1 MSAHIK
7 IPQRAGLFGLPGLPG
22 LYGLTRLA
30 GCVLTALFC
39 AWFLAQTTFFLLAE
53 PRLPL
58 PGTTPAE
65 RGSEERGAQ
74 SAFTTAAIMTRNLF
88 GAQLSPVADT
98 QKTVPDDNKGKNA
111 DTNGYRGSLDDL
123 DALPLSARGWKLL
136 GTIVAPDPAASRAVI
151 ATGSGQK
158 SYGEGDSIDDSI
170 VELIRRKLVVLR
182 KGGQRERLAI
192 DTGPAATTLPSP
204 VQSAAPAQRTEQTRR
219 LANDPV
225 ALMRDISLKPR
236 SLGAVQGME
245 ITTLKT
251 GSPLHELGLRTG
263 DIVLS
268 VNDMPVRSFDDLAK
282 LTAFIASQTLRVKL
296 MRNGTELEL
305 E

>member
-1 MSAHIK
+1 MIARTK
-7 IPQRAGLFGLPGLPG
+7 MPRRTGLPGLI
-22 LYGLTRLA
+22 RLA
-30 GCVLTALFC
+30 GCVLTALLC

-65 RGSEERGAQ
+65 RNPEARSA

-88 GAQLSPVADT
+88 GAQLSPVADP
-98 QKTVPDDNKGKNA
+98 QKTTPNGNKDKNA
-111 DTNGYRGSLDDL
+111 GANTYRGSLDDL

-136 GTIVAPDPAASRAVI
+136 GTIVASDPAASRAVI
-151 ATGSGQK
+151 VTGSGQK
-158 SYGEGDSIDDSI
+158 NYGEGDSIDDSI

-192 DTGPAATTLPSP
+192 DTGPASKTLPSP

-219 LANDPV
+219 LADDPA

-245 ITTLKT
+245 ITTLRA

-263 DIVLS
+263 DLVLS
-268 VNDMPVRSFDDLAK
+268 VNDIPVRSFDDLAK
-282 LTAFIASQTLRVKL
+282 LTSVLASQTLRVKL
-296 MRNGTELEL
+296 MRNGAELAFE
-305 E
+305 